1 MILQGGHKKLADYI
15 FWITFIIFTN
25 PGGILE
31 ALGEDSGDGGI
42 NMRDFLFVI
51 LLACYVVT
59 FKRSDKEKDIT
70 FNSIKKYLFI
80 FLAYFII
87 VFGFFVPIF
96 RETAEYTPMFFIIKN
111 RLTFIIM
118 FLFVAIYK
126 FYMRSYLIFYKVFIY
141 SSIIIIPLF
150 IVSIVT
156 GFEILPVLNIR
167 RSFTT
172 LPRKFMVDYGLM
184 PLLIPL
190 GAIMLVFKFNIKYRK
205 HIIAGFVLLF
215 LSYILSITR
224 RFIFGTFLVL
234 ILGLILNSY
243 ILKKPLFSLKGIL
256 RAILISVVISYGI
269 FLSFPKYF
277 DAGVMAFNETVHV
290 FRYGE
295 TSSGKKDERLGFK
308 RVFIVNLIKKYPFF
322 GTGFDNRWRTA
333 EGDRQGY
340 EAADYPLLAAI
351 AMSGIFGIII
361 FLPIYI
367 VLVKALYKDIK
378 FLRRNNYYINSFE
391 QFLLISFI
399 LFFIYDLIRYID
411 WFYGIA
417 KSSNPRWYFPLTL
430 YLASRTVFYS
440 NNTVESR

>member
-1 MILQGGHKKLADYI
+1 MKLEGKYRETVDYV

-31 ALGEDSGDGGI
+31 ALGEDSGDGGV

-51 LLACYVVT
+51 LLGCYVLT
-59 FKRSDKEKDIT
+59 FKKTDRVNDIT
-70 FNSIKKYLFI
+70 FNKIKNYLYI
-80 FLAYFII
+80 FLLYFII

-96 RETAEYTPMFFIIKN
+96 RDSAEYTPVFFIIKN
-111 RLTFIIM
+111 RLTFIII

-126 FYMRSYLIFYKVFIY
+126 FYLRSYLIFHKIFIY

-150 IVSIVT
+150 IISIVT
-156 GFEILPVLNIR
+156 GLEILPVLNIR
-167 RSFTT
+167 RNFTT
-172 LPRKFMVDYGLM
+172 LQRKFMVSYGLM
-184 PLLIPL
+184 PLLISM
-190 GAIMLVFKFNIKYRK
+190 GISMLVFKFNTKYKK

-215 LSYILSITR
+215 LSYVLSITR
-224 RFIFGTFLVL
+224 RFIFGTFIVL
-234 ILGLILNSY
+234 FLGLILNSY
-243 ILKKPLFSLKGIL
+243 ILKKPLFNMKGIF
-256 RAILISVVISYGI
+256 RSIFISVIIASGI
-269 FLSFPKYF
+269 FLTFPKYF

-295 TSSGKKDERLGFK
+295 TTSGKKDVRLGFN

-333 EGDRQGY
+333 DGDREGY

-351 AMSGIFGIII
+351 AMTGIFGLLI

-367 VLVKALYKDIK
+367 VLVKALYNDVK
-378 FLRRNNYYINSFE
+378 FLRMNKFNYFSFE

-399 LFFIYDLIRYID
+399 LFFIYDLMRYID

-417 KSSNPRWYFPLTL
+417 KSSNPSWYFPLTL
-430 YLASRTVFYS
+430 YLASRKVFYS
-440 NNTVESR
+440 NNSVSQ